1 MNFADVF
8 LANEI
13 TADRL
18 RDAERAATAAAV
30 ARSRQPGRRQPALRR
45 VIARGFAAISRS
57 SAAAVRRL
65 DAPAADELVRRL
77 A

>member
-13 TADRL
+13 TARRL
-18 RDAERAATAAAV
+18 RDAERAAMAAAA
-30 ARSRQPGRRQPALRR
+30 ARSNPVGSRQPSLRR
-45 VIARGFAAISRS
+45 VVARGFAAISRS

-65 DAPAADELVRRL
+65 DAPVADELVRRL

>member
-30 ARSRQPGRRQPALRR
+30 ARSNQVGGRQPSLRR
-45 VIARGFAAISRS
+45 FVARGFAAISRS

-65 DAPAADELVRRL
+65 DAPVADELVRRL